1 MRSATPRGDS
11 AWRYTIRMGP
21 ISIGDSPTGLSSEP
35 RVPPQTMFG
44 LTGITAG
51 CALPPKSSE
60 TARPVDALFSKS
72 RWVVA
77 IGPLV
82 RL

>member
-1 MRSATPRGDS
+1 
-11 AWRYTIRMGP
+11 
-21 ISIGDSPTGLSSEP
+21 
-35 RVPPQTMFG
+35 MFG

-60 TARPVDALFSKS
+60 TARPVGALFFER

-77 IGPLV
+77 IGRLV